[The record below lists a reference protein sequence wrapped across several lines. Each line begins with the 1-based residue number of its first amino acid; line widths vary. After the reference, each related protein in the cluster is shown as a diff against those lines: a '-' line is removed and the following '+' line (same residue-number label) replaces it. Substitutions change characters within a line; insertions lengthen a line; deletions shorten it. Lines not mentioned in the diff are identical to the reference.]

1 MRISDWSSD
10 VCSSDLSLD
19 SPLTIASFAATGL
32 AIGPVITG
40 ALPLAAEGVTLSLV
54 ALVASIWRLRGDAR
68 VAHGGTAQLYLHR
81 LRTWTV
87 TRVVLGAAGL
97 AAVLLGAAWVAVVV
111 DRKSVVSGKRVP
123 DRVDLGGRRLIH
135 TNN

>member
-10 VCSSDLSLD
+10 VCSSDL
-19 SPLTIASFAATGL
+19 
-32 AIGPVITG
+32 
-40 ALPLAAEGVTLSLV
+40 

-97 AAVLLGAAWVAVVV
+97 AAVLLGAASVAVVV
-111 DRKSVVSGKRVP
+111 LLAPEVVGRWPFYVTVLPSNMTGPFWPPTAGCNRQAP
-123 DRVDLGGRRLIH
+123 EPGRHSLGWATKH
-135 TNN
+135 ETTWV

>member
-10 VCSSDLSLD
+10 VCSSDL
-19 SPLTIASFAATGL
+19 
-32 AIGPVITG
+32 
-40 ALPLAAEGVTLSLV
+40 

-111 DRKSVVSGKRVP
+111 LPAAEVVGRWLFYVTVVPATMPGSFWRHTAGSHRRAPAQGERKSGV
-123 DRVDLGGRRLIH
+123 
-135 TNN
+135 